1 MALKFTDTFKK
12 IDLNRVAD
20 AASGV
25 KSSVSSLFNR
35 NKTQEVDSV
44 EVSSLNNQEE
54 ESDDIQQSEFIEEA
68 KKLVESAHELQEK
81 VAQFIA
87 ENSDNLKQWYSDNK
101 MNEKLEKVAKKV
113 GATILYPV
121 LMLYNLM
128 KAPTT
133 PVQEKVMIVVPLAYF
148 ILPADMLPDFIP
160 AMGFADDGV
169 AIMASIKQLSSSLTL
184 EIQEQTKNQYRTMTG
199 DDDTALVDSISD
211 LIHNNQD
218 IIVSSIAKSTKIK
231 NNEKGGKE
239 KHKAKE

>member
-1 MALKFTDTFKK
+1 MKFTDTFKK

>member
-1 MALKFTDTFKK
+1 MKFTDTFKK

-169 AIMASIKQLSSSLTL
+169 AIMASINQLSSSLTL